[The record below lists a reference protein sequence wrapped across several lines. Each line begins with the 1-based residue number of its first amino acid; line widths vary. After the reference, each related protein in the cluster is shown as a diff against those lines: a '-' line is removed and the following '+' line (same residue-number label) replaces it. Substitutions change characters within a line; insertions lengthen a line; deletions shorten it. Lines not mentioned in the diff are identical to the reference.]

1 MVSRNT
7 TPAMTAAAFYY
18 IGADT
23 IAYIAT
29 TTSPTICGNIEDV
42 KVTGSFLVSSQSGL
56 TLTCHHLA

>member
-1 MVSRNT
+1 MVSRNS
-7 TPAMTAAAFYY
+7 TPAMTAAAFSC

-23 IAYIAT
+23 IAYIST

-42 KVTGSFLVSSQSGL
+42 KVTVSFLVSSQIGF